1 MKNTSVSRRTAL
13 TGLGITALL
22 AACGRGEKQGQI
34 AEGLLDLSEQEARLG
49 CGQIGIF
56 AKDTASGDS
65 LIHRADERFALCSTF
80 KWALAAQV
88 LDEVQNGSISLDDEI
103 TFSEATLVPWSPVTG
118 PLAPQGSA
126 SIRTLCEAAVTVSDN
141 TAANLLLR
149 LVDGPQGFT
158 ARLREWGD
166 DVTRLDRWE
175 TELNENA
182 PGDPRDTTT
191 PRAMAGLLQRVAV
204 GDTLAPAA
212 STTLRHWME
221 ATSTGAR
228 RLPAGTPQGWA
239 LGHKTGTSNNG
250 AVNDV
255 GYFLRPD
262 GAPIVIAVYVNA
274 PQAETAAAEAVI
286 AEVATMTADL
296 LG

>member
-1 MKNTSVSRRTAL
+1 MAL
-13 TGLGITALL
+13 TGLGATALL
-22 AACGRGEKQGQI
+22 TACGRREQQGRI
-34 AEGLLDLSEQEARLG
+34 TEGLLDLSEQEASLNG
-49 CGQIGIF
+49 GHIGVF
-56 AKDTASGDS
+56 ARDIATGNS
-65 LIHRADERFALCSTF
+65 LIHRADERFAMCSTF

-88 LDEVQNGSISLDDEI
+88 LDEVQNGSITLDDEI
-103 TFSEATLVPWSPVTG
+103 SFSEETLVPWSPVTG
-118 PLAPQGSA
+118 PLAAQGSA
-126 SIRTLCEAAVTVSDN
+126 SIRTLCEAAVAVSDN

-149 LVDGPQGFT
+149 LVDGPPGFT
-158 ARLREWGD
+158 ERLRGWGD
-166 DVTRLDRWE
+166 EVTRLDRWE

-191 PRAMAGLLQRVAV
+191 PRAMAGLLERVAV
-204 GDTLAPAA
+204 GDIIAPAA
-212 STTLRHWME
+212 SATLRGWME
-221 ATSTGAR
+221 ATSTGTN
-228 RLPAGTPQGWA
+228 RLPAGTPDSWT

-274 PQAETAAAEAVI
+274 PEAETTAAEVVI
-286 AEVATMTADL
+286 AEVAEMTSEL